1 MQTAKQILTRIA
13 IATYL
18 VLLHIAVIYLVGER
32 IVERYTSIIPIE
44 KSSISDPTE
53 RKSIPTPLPVPQEF
67 ADPEEVNSNAAV
79 PAPSPT
85 PLSRSTSGLIIPVVG
100 VRPDQLI
107 DTFTSARSEGRVHD
121 AIDIMAPGG
130 TPVVAA
136 TDGEIVKFFDSERGG
151 ITIYEL
157 TPDKK
162 FVLYYAHLQRR
173 ADGISKACRSSKVRP
188 SASSATP
195 VMPARE
201 TLISTSRSPRSQIPN
216 ISGRA
221 PTLIP
226 FLYSKAAA
234 ILSESRFRFSGLLC
248 GLCVFA

>member
-173 ADGISKACRSSKVRP
+173 ADGISEGMQVKQGTTIGVVGDTGNAGPGNTHLHFS
-188 SASSATP
+188 
-195 VMPARE
+195 
-201 TLISTSRSPRSQIPN
+201 I
-216 ISGRA
+216 
-221 PTLIP
+221 
-226 FLYSKAAA
+226 AA
-234 ILSESRFRFSGLLC
+234 ITDPKHFWTGTYLNPFPILKSGSYPQ
-248 GLCVFA
+248 

>member
-53 RKSIPTPLPVPQEF
+53 RRSIPTPLPVPQEF

-85 PLSRSTSGLIIPVVG
+85 PLSRSTSGLLIPVVG

-130 TPVVAA
+130 TPVIAA

-173 ADGISKACRSSKVRP
+173 ADGISEGMQVKQGTTIGFVGDTGNAGPGNTHLHFS
-188 SASSATP
+188 
-195 VMPARE
+195 
-201 TLISTSRSPRSQIPN
+201 I
-216 ISGRA
+216 
-221 PTLIP
+221 
-226 FLYSKAAA
+226 AA
-234 ILSESRFRFSGLLC
+234 ITDPKHFWTGTYLNPFPILKSGSYPQ
-248 GLCVFA
+248 

>member
-130 TPVVAA
+130 TPVIAA

-173 ADGISKACRSSKVRP
+173 ADGISEGMQVKQGTTIGFVGDTGNAGPGNTHLHFS
-188 SASSATP
+188 
-195 VMPARE
+195 
-201 TLISTSRSPRSQIPN
+201 I
-216 ISGRA
+216 
-221 PTLIP
+221 
-226 FLYSKAAA
+226 AA
-234 ILSESRFRFSGLLC
+234 ITDPKHFWTGTYLNPFPILKSGSYPQ
-248 GLCVFA
+248 

>member
-53 RKSIPTPLPVPQEF
+53 RRSIPTPLPVPQEF

-173 ADGISKACRSSKVRP
+173 ADGISEGMQVKQGTTIGFVGDTGNAGPGNTHLHFS
-188 SASSATP
+188 
-195 VMPARE
+195 
-201 TLISTSRSPRSQIPN
+201 I
-216 ISGRA
+216 
-221 PTLIP
+221 
-226 FLYSKAAA
+226 AA
-234 ILSESRFRFSGLLC
+234 ITDPKHFWTGTYLNPFPILKSGSYPQ
-248 GLCVFA
+248 

>member
-53 RKSIPTPLPVPQEF
+53 RRSIPTPLPVPQEF

-85 PLSRSTSGLIIPVVG
+85 PLSRSTSGLLIPVVG

-173 ADGISKACRSSKVRP
+173 ADGISEGMQVKQGTTIGFVGDTGNAGPGNTHLHFS
-188 SASSATP
+188 
-195 VMPARE
+195 
-201 TLISTSRSPRSQIPN
+201 I
-216 ISGRA
+216 
-221 PTLIP
+221 
-226 FLYSKAAA
+226 AA
-234 ILSESRFRFSGLLC
+234 ITDPKHFWTGTYLNPFPILKSGSYPQ
-248 GLCVFA
+248 

>member
-173 ADGISKACRSSKVRP
+173 ADGISEGMQVKQGTTIGFVGDTGNAGPGNTHLHFS
-188 SASSATP
+188 
-195 VMPARE
+195 
-201 TLISTSRSPRSQIPN
+201 I
-216 ISGRA
+216 
-221 PTLIP
+221 
-226 FLYSKAAA
+226 AA
-234 ILSESRFRFSGLLC
+234 ITDPKHFWTGTYLNPFPILKSGSYPQ
-248 GLCVFA
+248 